1 MPQVSLSPVMI
12 AVVAI
17 IAVFV
22 IVAYLY
28 ARNYVKVPPNQVAI
42 FTGRGKKTPV
52 RGGARF
58 RMPIIERVDIMDLE
72 PFSVQVRVANVYSR
86 DGVPVSVDGVGLIRF
101 GSTDDAINTAVE
113 RFLTSDRRTIQT
125 QVEEILAGNMRGI
138 VAQMTVEELNGNR
151 DQFTSRVL
159 EEAGSAFARIG
170 MELDVLTIQNISDA
184 NGYLDALGR
193 GRIAEVKRDAK
204 IREAEAERD
213 AQIAS
218 AAAKR
223 EGDTAQ
229 AAADTAIA
237 QANQERDLEFAR
249 IAARVDAER
258 ATAAQ
263 AGPRAE
269 AEARK
274 AVVVANAEAR
284 RADEEA
290 QIAVEEMRSQR
301 KEQAQRADVV
311 IPAEAARQA
320 AILEAE
326 GRREAAIAQAQAE
339 AEAKKLEGAALAEA
353 RTVAATAHRAEL
365 EAEAEGERAKLLAQ
379 AEGQQKLAEALNTFS
394 EAAARLSVLPDLVR
408 ALPQMAEAIALP
420 LGQIGNMVVMDGAGG
435 NGAQS
440 IGGLVPKLLAQTLV
454 AAQAVGLDIPALLG
468 AASSNKVN
476 GSSIEPAT
484 GDKPTA

>member
-218 AAAKR
+218 
-223 EGDTAQ
+223 